1 MQAPSAPL
9 LGGTIPFMGVHSQRE
24 KEERE
29 DANEEEPTV
38 AATFLQPDLDEE
50 VTAGGGMEL
59 RQRRV
64 YVHTLEGQVVP
75 VDISEGEKVEDL
87 KMRLDDHD
95 PFLSANA
102 PAFGDRHL
110 YDQDGEELREG
121 RRVLSY
127 SIGESSSIRLLL
139 ARYVYVR
146 ISAPYPYPGFTRMG
160 RWLSLICAD
169 FVFLCLQFYRRD
181 GCLLIPTPPKV
192 SDVC

>member
-9 LGGTIPFMGVHSQRE
+9 LGGTIPFMGVHSQKD

-29 DANEEEPTV
+29 DANEEEPT
-38 AATFLQPDLDEE
+38 ATFLQPDLDEE
-50 VTAGGGMEL
+50 ATAGGGIEL

-75 VDISEGEKVEDL
+75 LDISDSEKVEDL

-110 YDQDGEELREG
+110 YDQEGEELREG

-139 ARYVYVR
+139 ARYVMFIYLFR
-146 ISAPYPYPGFTRMG
+146 ISAPYPYPGLRAWAMPFPNLCG
-160 RWLSLICAD
+160 FC
-169 FVFLCLQFYRRD
+169 FVFGVVPPLWV
-181 GCLLIPTPPKV
+181 LLIPTLPQV
-192 SDVC
+192 SDLR